1 MILTSTELDELGEG
15 TTTDNIQL
23 IPTVMRKL
31 KLALSRCVQ
40 LGFDTAVI
48 ATDHGFLWVEDTGAG
63 SVCTKPAGD
72 WPIAKRRCLIGQ
84 GDDTPGTLKFSTK
97 ELGIPTELPS
107 MVIPKA
113 LATFSKGSGYF
124 HEGLS
129 LQESLVPRLVVNFTK
144 ATVPASEGKNP
155 SIELSRKKTKFS
167 SRIVS
172 VNISWAGSPDMF
184 SDGYEFKLA
193 AFQNKEEIGYPSSG
207 TQVDGTSG
215 LVKIK
220 QGESIKVSLRL
231 ADAAVEGP
239 VQIKVINPSTEK
251 VIDSLALEFETHVF

>member
-1 MILTSTELDELGEG
+1 M
-15 TTTDNIQL
+15 
-23 IPTVMRKL
+23 
-31 KLALSRCVQ
+31 
-40 LGFDTAVI
+40 
-48 ATDHGFLWVEDTGAG
+48 EDTGSG

-124 HEGLS
+124 HEGIS

-144 ATVPASEGKNP
+144 AAVQAIEGKNP

-172 VNISWAGSPDMF
+172 VNISWPGSPDMF

-207 TQVDGTSG
+207 MQVDGTSG